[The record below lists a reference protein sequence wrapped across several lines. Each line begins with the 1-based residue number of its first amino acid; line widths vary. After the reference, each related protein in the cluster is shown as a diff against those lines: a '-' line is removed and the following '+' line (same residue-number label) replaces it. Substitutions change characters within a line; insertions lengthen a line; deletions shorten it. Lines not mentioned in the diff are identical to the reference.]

1 MRRSRLSTLVGLA
14 WGALVLACAL
24 GWVVGRVFSD
34 RYLWSQPVSWIPT
47 PLLLAPVW
55 IRGAV
60 AWRRCRAARRR
71 GGRAPVRAG
80 AAVLAGW
87 AVGIVGAAGIGH
99 LLFVELGLHRAV
111 LRPRSAGPVARV
123 VFWNQAGVEAGDI
136 SSTFLPLGPTL
147 FVLANRHSDTRTRD
161 IAQAF
166 IDTGEA
172 HAAVGWPFDLFSRG
186 PIRRWGSMSL
196 GLEGRSRRGDG
207 SMREDS
213 GWAAWFEVETAAGP
227 LTVWAIDMP
236 SDPSLPKYALARAAG
251 EAISVW
257 RGSARV
263 VVENGQQSEDAVGF
277 PKPDVIVGDFNIPR
291 GSASLAEFLRAS
303 GAGAMRSAFDES
315 GWGWARSWPRATP
328 LLAIDQCFVG
338 SRVRAVEYRAMDP
351 GVGGHRAIVVDVE
364 GNEAEA
370 PEAAGG

>member
-1 MRRSRLSTLVGLA
+1 MVLGLRLLVF
-14 WGALVLACAL
+14 ACAL

-55 IRGAV
+55 LAGAW
-60 AWRRCRAARRR
+60 AWRRERKRRRVARRR
-71 GGRAPVRAG
+71 GGGRPVRAG

-87 AVGIVGAAGIGH
+87 AVWCVGAVGAAH
-99 LLFVELGLHRAV
+99 LVLVELGLQRAV
-111 LRPRSAGPVARV
+111 LEGRGGRGTGDALARV
-123 VFWNQAGVEAGDI
+123 LFWNQAGVEAGDI
-136 SSTFLPLGPTL
+136 TSRFLPLEPTL

-161 IAQAF
+161 IARAF

-172 HAAVGWPFDLFSRG
+172 HAAVGWPFDLFSRE
-186 PIRRWGSMSL
+186 PIRRWASMSL

-236 SDPSLPKYALARAAG
+236 SDPESARFPLARAAG
-251 EAISVW
+251 EAIASW

-263 VVENGQQSEDAVGF
+263 IDEADDRDERPGGAASPGF
-277 PKPDVIVGDFNIPR
+277 PVPDVIVGDFNIPR
-291 GSASLAEFLRAS
+291 GSVSLREFLRAS
-303 GAGAMRSAFDES
+303 GAGPMRNAFDEA
-315 GWGWARSWPRATP
+315 GWGWARTWPRRAP
-328 LLAIDQCFVG
+328 VLGIDQCFVG
-338 SRVRAVEYRAMDP
+338 ERVRAVGFGAVDP
-351 GVGGHRAIVVDVE
+351 GVGGHRGLVVEIVPGTKSE
-364 GNEAEA
+364 
-370 PEAAGG
+370 